1 MNKGVYEKVEFEI
14 PKKWRLTFNKLLKVN
29 PSQINNYDESIWN
42 EFSEDIINIVN
53 HESNITLD
61 IGWYPQFDRN
71 GYYGLVLIEDN
82 KWNKPVETLVTR
94 DTKELIDKINI
105 ILNKY

>member
-42 EFSEDIINIVN
+42 EFSEDIINMVI

-61 IGWYPQFDRN
+61 IG
-71 GYYGLVLIEDN
+71 
-82 KWNKPVETLVTR
+82 
-94 DTKELIDKINI
+94 
-105 ILNKY
+105 